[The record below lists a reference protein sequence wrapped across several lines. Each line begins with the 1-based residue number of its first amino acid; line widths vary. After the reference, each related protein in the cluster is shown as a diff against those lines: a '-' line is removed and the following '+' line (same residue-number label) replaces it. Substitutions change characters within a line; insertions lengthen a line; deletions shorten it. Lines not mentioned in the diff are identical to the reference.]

1 MSKVCLALLACLFLS
16 LVSNPIFGAN
26 ADGDVYK
33 LIQAR
38 RYDLAMPKLKQ
49 MVARN
54 SRDMSAQY
62 YLGVCAMGLRDYPLA
77 ELAFTRVIIS
87 SPVQDAFAQ
96 AARKNLVSF
105 RSQINPFE
113 CRLNNH
119 SMRWAREAMPVKV
132 FFSEGWRVPAGMEG
146 HLMSRAEYK
155 QITAMLQNY
164 NPSQWQLMPGYNS
177 STGEA
182 VKKGLKSLEWAQK
195 EGLFSFV
202 TVNSPKGADIVV
214 LYCAKTVEEEHCGFT
229 SYPYEWSQP
238 CLIQIVLDDK
248 IQDPQLR
255 SIAQTQISAHE
266 FTHAFGLKH
275 SSDPHDLMY
284 PTSEW
289 QEGSDHKMT
298 MVTEHSVSDKMC
310 LRALYTMEPDVKFI
324 SVQQK

>member
-1 MSKVCLALLACLFLS
+1 MIRALWAATLCLFLS
-16 LVSNPIFGAN
+16 LFAVPAFASNG
-26 ADGDVYK
+26 DSDVYK

-49 MVARN
+49 MVAQN

-62 YLGVCAMGLRDYPLA
+62 YLGVCAMGLRDFPLA

-87 SPVQDAFAQ
+87 SPPQDVFAQ
-96 AARKNLVSF
+96 AARKGLTSF

-113 CRLNNH
+113 CLMNNH
-119 SMRWAREAMPVKV
+119 SMRWAREAMPVKIY
-132 FFSEGWRVPAGMEG
+132 FSEGWRVPAGMEG

-155 QITAMLQNY
+155 QVTAMLQNY
-164 NPSQWQLMPGYNS
+164 NPSQWQLMPGYAR

-202 TVNSPKGADIVV
+202 TVNSPQGADIVV
-214 LYCAKTVEEEHCGFT
+214 LYCAKTVQEEHSGFT

-238 CLIQIVLDDK
+238 CLIQIVVDNKIDDA
-248 IQDPQLR
+248 QLKAN
-255 SIAQTQISAHE
+255 SLTQISAHE

-275 SSDPHDLMY
+275 SSDPKDLMY
-284 PTSEW
+284 PTGEW
-289 QEGSDHKMT
+289 VEGSDHRMT
-298 MVTEHSVSDKMC
+298 MVTEHSASDKMC

-324 SVQQK
+324 SVQHK